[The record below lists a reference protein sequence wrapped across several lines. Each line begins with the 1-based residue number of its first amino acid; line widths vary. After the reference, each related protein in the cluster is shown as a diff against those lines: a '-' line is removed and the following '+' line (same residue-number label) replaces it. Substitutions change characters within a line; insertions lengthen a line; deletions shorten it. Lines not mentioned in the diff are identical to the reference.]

1 MKRYDDKLKFLF
13 YHKLSAVYKCST
25 SVVIT
30 YGDCPALLSVLDHRY
45 LIELFVV
52 VQYECA
58 VLSSLQQAMLM
69 LSHMFDF
76 YPMFVSLVRLQH
88 LSVPVR
94 IYQLHFTG
102 DTYKFRVS
110 LQL

>member
-1 MKRYDDKLKFLF
+1 MF
-13 YHKLSAVYKCST
+13 
-25 SVVIT
+25 IT

-52 VQYECA
+52 VQYAYA

-69 LSHMFDF
+69 SHMFDF
-76 YPMFVSLVRLQH
+76 YPKFVSLVRLQY